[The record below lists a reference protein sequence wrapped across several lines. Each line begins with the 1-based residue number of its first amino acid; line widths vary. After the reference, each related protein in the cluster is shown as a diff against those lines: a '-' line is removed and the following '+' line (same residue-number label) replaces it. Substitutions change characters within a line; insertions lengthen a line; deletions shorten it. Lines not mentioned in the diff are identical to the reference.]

1 MRTLSG
7 HTKDVR
13 AVAFASDGRLI
24 SGGNDKKV
32 LVWDPLA
39 GKVLDTI
46 KGKNLIYAVAVSA
59 TNKTLAFA
67 GKPAALTADANS
79 IRLWD
84 LDKGQACGE
93 YRWPRSEVWLG
104 SIWSLSFSAD
114 GDYLAAASRIPGGGG
129 IMDGA
134 EARWWRSSDPAG
146 AGVFPDHAVFAVA
159 FGPAEKNVAV
169 TRSGEVALLDSPGGR
184 ELQTWSLQSTWA
196 SAVVFLPSGNALVI
210 AASSFLQFVN
220 VQDGKPRRVKT
231 GFRAITSL
239 AVSPDGNLLLVG
251 GRPEALEFYD
261 TATRTLKASLDFGLG
276 AVHSVAFSP
285 DGFTFAVG
293 GAGGLMV
300 CDVP

>member
-1 MRTLSG
+1 
-7 HTKDVR
+7 
-13 AVAFASDGRLI
+13 VAFASDGRLI
-24 SGGNDKKV
+24 SGGTDKKV

-39 GKVLDTI
+39 GKLLDTI
-46 KGKNLIYAVAVSA
+46 KGKNPVYAVAVSA
-59 TNKTLAFA
+59 ANKTLAFA
-67 GKPAALTADANS
+67 GKPVSSTADANS
-79 IRLWD
+79 IGLWD
-84 LDKGQACGE
+84 LDKGEACGE
-93 YRWPRSEVWLG
+93 CVWPRSAPWIG
-104 SIWSLSFSAD
+104 SVWSLSFSAD
-114 GDYLAAASRIPGGGG
+114 GAHLVAASRIPGAGG
-129 IMDGA
+129 IQNGD
-134 EARWWRSSDPAG
+134 EARWWRLKHPTD
-146 AGVFPDHAVFAVA
+146 AGVFPYRAVFAVG

-169 TRSGEVALLDSPGGR
+169 TRSGEVTLLDSPGGR

-196 SAVVFLPSGNALVI
+196 SAVVFLPSGNTLAI
-210 AASSFLQFVN
+210 AASSFLHFVN